1 MRITAIAREDLS
13 NIGNGLVPNKITLEL
28 SGKIVPDSYGEHIG
42 RYDVE
47 KEVYESFFKKDNEAG
62 NTMYFDAYKKCD
74 CAREKR
80 HEVYTET
87 GIKEVIDYYLMYD
100 IAESSKNEPTEIEN
114 GIDRGYC
121 INGNY
126 KCRYELL
133 FAANGLTSRVVIEY
147 RTNNMPM
154 YDLIK
159 DIEDDIREALE
170 DDSDEDNFFC
180 GIIKNSEI
188 CMFDEFG
195 CGIGVEINNA
205 DELTAMLASAR
216 LLSCEFAEKD
226 GSDGR

>member
-13 NIGNGLVPNKITLEL
+13 NIGNGLIPNKITLEL
-28 SGKIVPDSYGEHIG
+28 RGKIVPDSYGEHIG

-74 CAREKR
+74 CAREKI

-87 GIKEVIDYYLMYD
+87 
-100 IAESSKNEPTEIEN
+100 

-154 YDLIK
+154 YDFIK
-159 DIEDDIREALE
+159 DMEDDIREALE
-170 DDSDEDNFFC
+170 DDSDEDNFFY

-205 DELTAMLASAR
+205 DELTAMLVSAR
-216 LLSCEFAEKD
+216 LLSCEFMEKD